1 MQDEGC
7 NSISLIYEILYL
19 AYGIKTNCCFN
30 KLVLEIS
37 IQSYRNTN
45 YLLKKLLSDCL
56 HIKTVR
62 NNQGTKKF
70 KENIIQPLLDI

>member
-1 MQDEGC
+1 MQLH
-7 NSISLIYEILYL
+7 SLIYEILYL

-45 YLLKKLLSDCL
+45 YLLKK
-56 HIKTVR
+56 
-62 NNQGTKKF
+62 
-70 KENIIQPLLDI
+70 